1 MSLASAGLPSRSAPP
16 LAGALPWLTLL
27 LALVVG
33 VVSLRYLL
41 PVVPF
46 VAALPNAVLQPTWL
60 VAHIAASSVAL
71 MLGAAQFL
79 IPRRGRALRLHRWL
93 GRSYVAAVLVGAASA
108 LVLAPQVATGAVAA
122 LGFGLLAMTWL
133 VATGIAL
140 ALILR
145 RDVTRHRRWM
155 LRSYALAAAAITL
168 RLYLPLANAADIPFE
183 LSYPVIAWLC
193 WVPNLLVMEIW
204 LRMQGAARGLPAA
217 ARA

>member
-1 MSLASAGLPSRSAPP
+1 MSLASAGLPGRSVSRPAS
-16 LAGALPWLTLL
+16 ALPWVTLL
-27 LALVVG
+27 LALAVG

-46 VAALPNAVLQPTWL
+46 AAPLPNAMLQPTWL
-60 VAHIAASSVAL
+60 VTHIGASSLAL
-71 MLGAAQFL
+71 IVGAAQFL

-93 GRSYVAAVLVGAASA
+93 GRSYVAAVLVGAGSA
-108 LVLAPQVATGAVAA
+108 LVLAPQVATGAVAG
-122 LGFGLLAMTWL
+122 LGFGLLAVTWL
-133 VATGIAL
+133 AATGMAL

-145 RDVTRHRRWM
+145 REVTRHRSWM

-193 WVPNLLVMEIW
+193 WVPNLLAMEVW
-204 LRMQGAARGLPAA
+204 LRAQGSGIGLPAA